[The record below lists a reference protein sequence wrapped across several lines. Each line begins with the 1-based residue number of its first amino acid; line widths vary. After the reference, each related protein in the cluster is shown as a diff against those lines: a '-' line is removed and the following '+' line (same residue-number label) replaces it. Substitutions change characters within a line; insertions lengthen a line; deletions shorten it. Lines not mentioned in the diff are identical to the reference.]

1 MAAAKKAGP
10 YTPDTGIRYPDN
22 PDEHMSLS
30 EKIRELRLSAE
41 YPFLDRSL
49 KFRFSSGLLHLG
61 IFTLAF
67 IISSLRFG
75 LKIEGRNILKKHRRL
90 LKNGAL
96 TVSNHVLR
104 WDFLCILQAVRF
116 RRLYYPAWKDN
127 LMGRDRNLIRWTGGI
142 PVPEEIHL
150 IRYFNQA
157 FDQLHAEKKWFHVF
171 PEASRW
177 DYFQPIRPFKKGMFS
192 MAFKYNIPVIPLAF
206 SYRKPWGPYALL
218 NKLRKKNLPLVTLR
232 IGEPI
237 LPNRDLKRRE
247 AVEALRKACH
257 EKIAELAGIENNP
270 YPCEGD

>member
-1 MAAAKKAGP
+1 MAAVKKTEP
-10 YTPDTGIRYPDN
+10 YRPDTGIRYPDN
-22 PDEHMSLS
+22 PGDHMGVP
-30 EKIRELRLSAE
+30 EKISELNLGPD
-41 YPFLDRSL
+41 YPFLDRSF
-49 KFRFSSGLLHLG
+49 KFRVQSWLIHLG
-61 IFTLAF
+61 IFTLVF
-67 IISSLRFG
+67 ILNPLRFG
-75 LKIEGRNILKKHRRL
+75 LKIEGRRILKKHRKL
-90 LKNGAL
+90 LGNGAL

-104 WDFLCILQAVRF
+104 WDFLCVLQAVRY
-116 RRLYYPAWKDN
+116 RRLYYPAWKEN

-157 FDQLHAEKKWFHVF
+157 FDRLHEEKKWFHVF

-192 MAFKYNIPVIPLAF
+192 LAYKYNLPVIPLAF

-237 LPNRDLKRRE
+237 LPNQELKRRE
-247 AVEALRKACH
+247 AVEELRRTCH
-257 EKIAELAGIENNP
+257 EKIVELAGIERNP
-270 YPCEGD
+270 YSCEGD

>member
-1 MAAAKKAGP
+1 MAAVKKTEP

-22 PDEHMSLS
+22 PEDHMILP
-30 EKIRELRLSAE
+30 EKTREFRLSAD
-41 YPFLDRSL
+41 YPFLDRSPQ
-49 KFRFSSGLLHLG
+49 FRFWSGLIHLG
-61 IFTLAF
+61 IFILVF
-67 IISSLRFG
+67 IINPLRFG

-116 RRLYYPAWKDN
+116 RRLYYPAWKEN

-157 FDQLHAEKKWFHVF
+157 FDRLHEEKKWFHVF

-192 MAFKYNIPVIPLAF
+192 LAYKYKIPVIPLAF

-218 NKLRKKNLPLVTLR
+218 NKLRGKNLPLITLR

-237 LPNRDLKRRE
+237 LPSPDMKRRE

-257 EKIAELAGIENNP
+257 AKIVELAGINHNP
-270 YPCEGD
+270 YPCGGD